1 LLQLVDGLLV
11 LLVRLLVLFVQLFK
25 LADPLVLLAD
35 PLVLIGDR
43 AFQRIEI
50 LIADHR
56 RCARSQ
62 GHTQH
67 ASRRRRA

>member
-1 LLQLVDGLLV
+1 LDGLLI
-11 LLVRLLVLFVQLFK
+11 LLVRLLVLFVQFFQ
-25 LADPLVLLAD
+25 LANPLVLLAD

-56 RCARSQ
+56 RRVWSQ
-62 GHTQH
+62 RHTQH
-67 ASRRRRA
+67 ASCRRRT